1 MTFSF
6 KYGLVFLG
14 ILAIEVLIALFIHD
28 RFVRP
33 FVGDVLVVVLINAFV
48 KTFIDAR
55 PIKVATGVL
64 IFAVIV
70 EISQYFNMAVALGIE
85 DYKLAR
91 IVFGSTF
98 DLLDIL
104 AYLIGF
110 GSILIVEQKRNSTAA

>member
-1 MTFSF
+1 M
-6 KYGLVFLG
+6 
-14 ILAIEVLIALFIHD
+14 
-28 RFVRP
+28 RP
-33 FVGDVLVVVLINAFV
+33 FVGDVLVVVLIYAFV

-85 DYKLAR
+85 DYELAR

>member
-28 RFVRP
+28 GFIRP
-33 FVGDVLVVVLINAFV
+33 FVGDVLVVILIYAFF

-55 PIKVATGVL
+55 PIRIATAVL
-64 IFAVIV
+64 IFAVLV
-70 EISQYFNMAVALGIE
+70 EMSQFFNMAAALGIE
-85 DYKLAR
+85 KFKLAK
-91 IVFGSTF
+91 IVLGSTF

-110 GSILIVEQKRNSTAA
+110 GAILLLEHKGNSTAV